1 MYTRDEIKNFQRDL
15 QASLKCFGCWAPVVR
30 ESISPY
36 CMSCVCDISNGKLD
50 PHYVKMPPKI
60 EELPVVEEE
69 PLWKQLA
76 KEYEQKLT
84 TKSKEPEVKKPQPRA
99 ADIFAPTY
107 PRTIESVFK
116 TLVPK
121 EKTATFSLLQAL
133 YTDNPDRFRVI
144 SGIHQNSMDDK
155 LHLSLAV
162 DCGKS
167 SYTLHVY
174 GFWKNYFRVG
184 MVTMKETDDDIRTI
198 ATF

>member
-1 MYTRDEIKNFQRDL
+1 MEHTSCPNCKNPSYLPALAFDGREGHQCTSCKYWWVIKDM
-15 QASLKCFGCWAPVVR
+15 ST
-30 ESISPY
+30 IS
-36 CMSCVCDISNGKLD
+36 VA
-50 PHYVKMPPKI
+50 
-60 EELPVVEEE
+60 EEEE

-76 KEYEQKLT
+76 KEHE
-84 TKSKEPEVKKPQPRA
+84 ERNAVKKPQPRA

-121 EKTATFSLLQAL
+121 EKTMTFSLLQAL
-133 YTDNPDRFRVI
+133 YAENSERFRVI
-144 SGIHQNSMDDK
+144 SGIHQNSFEDK

-174 GFWKNYFRVG
+174 GYWKNYFRVG
-184 MVTMKETDDDIRTI
+184 AVTMKEDTDEIRTI

>member
-1 MYTRDEIKNFQRDL
+1 
-15 QASLKCFGCWAPVVR
+15 
-30 ESISPY
+30 
-36 CMSCVCDISNGKLD
+36 MSCVCDISNGKLD

-76 KEYEQKLT
+76 KEH
-84 TKSKEPEVKKPQPRA
+84 EPAVKKPQAHRA

>member
-1 MYTRDEIKNFQRDL
+1 MNVPTRCKNCNCLATQVFREGKSYFMCSNCHQMWLVPNSGELSDI
-15 QASLKCFGCWAPVVR
+15 PVV
-30 ESISPY
+30 
-36 CMSCVCDISNGKLD
+36 
-50 PHYVKMPPKI
+50 
-60 EELPVVEEE
+60 EEEEE

-76 KEYEQKLT
+76 REHEEKK
-84 TKSKEPEVKKPQPRA
+84 PKPQPRA

-121 EKTATFSLLQAL
+121 EKTMTFSLLQAV
-133 YTDNPDRFRVI
+133 YCDNPDRFRVI
-144 SGIHQNSMDDK
+144 SGIHQNSFEDK

-174 GFWKNYFRVG
+174 GYWKNYFRVG
-184 MVTMKETDDDIRTI
+184 AVTMKDDDEEIRTI

>member
-1 MYTRDEIKNFQRDL
+1 MDSAHAGNRYCYKCVGEISHGRMDAQ
-15 QASLKCFGCWAPVVR
+15 
-30 ESISPY
+30 
-36 CMSCVCDISNGKLD
+36 
-50 PHYVKMPPKI
+50 YVKMPPKI
-60 EELPVVEEE
+60 EELGDVPALEPVPEEE

-76 KEYEQKLT
+76 KEHEEK
-84 TKSKEPEVKKPQPRA
+84 KKPAKPQARA

-107 PRTIESVFK
+107 PRTVESVFK

-133 YTDNPDRFRVI
+133 YSENPDRFRVI
-144 SGIHQNSMDDK
+144 SGIHQNSMEDK

-162 DCGKS
+162 DCGKT

-184 MVTMKETDDDIRTI
+184 MVTMKDDDEQIKTV